1 MFCPARN
8 SLHDSD
14 VLRNKLGIRDDNIL
28 KEREAFFSVVRHGE
42 LVVQR
47 AAPAT
52 NAREYRELHNHL
64 FQDVYDWAGRFR
76 TVDISKPGST
86 FARAHFIA
94 RSMEHEFKQLPDL
107 QTLKSM
113 DRDRFADTMGR
124 HISELNAVH
133 PFREGNGRTMRLHL
147 QLHSLAAEK
156 FVSIQAMGPK
166 DWMEASRDS
175 FHTGNHASLA
185 KVIRDAMPL
194 EQNRVEPARGPAG
207 IAFPPSMESLMPVGE
222 RRAMSIEQAKD
233 QISRYL
239 PTAQTVASRQHE
251 QLNRIA
257 ETSADMRQLAAR
269 SAQELAFFRDP
280 KGPMHHLQLIEQRRY
295 HQIEVNWSEG
305 MDPLQRVRAISAGA
319 ADFLSKMTDRDIQAA
334 DRALRLQV
342 MPPGVSQVD
351 LRLAAQF
358 EKNSPEQNRADA
370 RFAQFQLAIDKRV
383 ATATERGA
391 SKEQLAQIVE
401 SAKAHV
407 AATLREGKSPT
418 PTAEKSKDRER

>member
-1 MFCPARN
+1 MSDPYTWRN
-8 SLHDSD
+8 SD

-42 LVVQR
+42 LIVQR

-358 EKNSPEQNRADA
+358 EKNSPGQNRADA

-418 PTAEKSKDRER
+418 QAAEKSKDRER